1 MIVSVLFKRISLLNL
16 LILLLIVQGG
26 CATTATAVKKE
37 EFHLPENFSSAQYL
51 SELEVTGGSL
61 LELIEDEE
69 ARLLVHESIK
79 NNRDI
84 RAAAVRLKANGL
96 LLARTSSAKLP
107 EIDAGYS
114 FGRSNQTADRST
126 EDNHKIS
133 MNLKWELDIW
143 GGRLADEHRS
153 ATSEYE
159 ATAHDYKHAVDSLA
173 SRVIQSYVSIKSKRN
188 LVELQQEKVK
198 LYQKLEETMRRSFR
212 NGQGGLEELSSA
224 KARIESANMELSL
237 AEQSY
242 KEAVRELEI
251 LLGRYPE
258 GGVVNFSSGLPQ
270 MKTPTATVPAVVL
283 EKRPDIKAAK
293 KRFEAADKSA
303 SAAGKARLPNI
314 VLSAE
319 VFRSNSQLNRLPSVG
334 SSWGGLAAGILYPL
348 FNGNR
353 LKSEAKASSAEAEAA
368 YFDFISVVMKA
379 MQEVEVTFDREK
391 YLTKQIQHLSEALIN
406 YQTGSN
412 YYEKSYRQGGL
423 RSITELYYAKD
434 SELDTMTE
442 ILKMKTERIINRVE
456 MAMALGTGYGHGE

>member
-16 LILLLIVQGG
+16 LILLLIVQG

-51 SELEVTGGSL
+51 SELEVTGSL

-143 GGRLADEHRS
+143 GRLADEHRS

-188 LVELQQEKVK
+188 LVELQQEK
-198 LYQKLEETMRRSFR
+198 
-212 NGQGGLEELSSA
+212 
-224 KARIESANMELSL
+224 
-237 AEQSY
+237 
-242 KEAVRELEI
+242 
-251 LLGRYPE
+251 
-258 GGVVNFSSGLPQ
+258 
-270 MKTPTATVPAVVL
+270 
-283 EKRPDIKAAK
+283 
-293 KRFEAADKSA
+293 
-303 SAAGKARLPNI
+303 
-314 VLSAE
+314 
-319 VFRSNSQLNRLPSVG
+319 
-334 SSWGGLAAGILYPL
+334 
-348 FNGNR
+348 
-353 LKSEAKASSAEAEAA
+353 SEAIPKA
-368 YFDFISVVMKA
+368 
-379 MQEVEVTFDREK
+379 
-391 YLTKQIQHLSEALIN
+391 
-406 YQTGSN
+406 
-412 YYEKSYRQGGL
+412 
-423 RSITELYYAKD
+423 
-434 SELDTMTE
+434 
-442 ILKMKTERIINRVE
+442 
-456 MAMALGTGYGHGE
+456 